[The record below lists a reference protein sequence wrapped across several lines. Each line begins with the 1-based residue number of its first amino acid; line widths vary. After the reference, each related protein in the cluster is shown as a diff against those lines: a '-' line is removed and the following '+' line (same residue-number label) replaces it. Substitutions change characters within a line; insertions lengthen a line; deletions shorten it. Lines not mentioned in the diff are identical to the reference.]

1 MLHVRHLTICDCK
14 SMNIHVLSVNNILRV
29 KSHSDIKNKKNK
41 TKHTHNKS
49 IKSFLQ

>member
-29 KSHSDIKNKKNK
+29 KSHSDIKKNKKQK
-41 TKHTHNKS
+41 HNKS

>member
-29 KSHSDIKNKKNK
+29 KSHSDIKKKNNQK
-41 TKHTHNKS
+41 TKHT
-49 IKSFLQ
+49 Q

>member
-29 KSHSDIKNKKNK
+29 KSHSDIKK
-41 TKHTHNKS
+41 TKKKKQNTHNKS

>member
-29 KSHSDIKNKKNK
+29 KSHSDIKKTKTKKN
-41 TKHTHNKS
+41 NKS

>member
-29 KSHSDIKNKKNK
+29 KSHSDKKKN
-41 TKHTHNKS
+41 TKKQNTHNKS

>member
-29 KSHSDIKNKKNK
+29 KSHSDIKNKNK
-41 TKHTHNKS
+41 KKTHTHNKS

>member
-29 KSHSDIKNKKNK
+29 KSHSDIKKKPKTNKKK
-41 TKHTHNKS
+41 PHT
-49 IKSFLQ
+49 Q

>member
-29 KSHSDIKNKKNK
+29 KSHSDIKKKQK
-41 TKHTHNKS
+41 QKTHNKS

>member
-29 KSHSDIKNKKNK
+29 KSHSDIKK
-41 TKHTHNKS
+41 TKQNKNTHNKS

>member
-29 KSHSDIKNKKNK
+29 KSHSDIKKTQKK
-41 TKHTHNKS
+41 KHTHNKS

>member
-29 KSHSDIKNKKNK
+29 KSHSDIKNKNK
-41 TKHTHNKS
+41 TKKTTHNKS

>member
-29 KSHSDIKNKKNK
+29 KSHSDIKKQKKKQK
-41 TKHTHNKS
+41 TTHNKS

>member
-29 KSHSDIKNKKNK
+29 KSHSDIKNKKKQKK
-41 TKHTHNKS
+41 TTHNKS

>member
-29 KSHSDIKNKKNK
+29 KSHSDIKKKQ
-41 TKHTHNKS
+41 TKKQNTHNKS